1 MNPALTDDVWK
12 RKGINVLWSGEAL
25 SELNAT
31 SQVISLRRFFEFQQQ
46 GWPEDDM
53 PLINDVALVIAGLD
67 VAIDAMP
74 REEAEEWL
82 EKEVYNKILDFQDVF
97 EGQLS
102 LIFWMASKDRW
113 YEVPGDN
120 AYEWHLDGSSRNQRL
135 ELGRCIWNGAQN
147 GVRRIE
153 ADYNGKSQWIGL
165 HHHRIS

>member
-1 MNPALTDDVWK
+1 MKEERKLYCSSQDVV
-12 RKGINVLWSGEAL
+12 GPNCGFLIENVFL
-25 SELNAT
+25 
-31 SQVISLRRFFEFQQQ
+31 
-46 GWPEDDM
+46 
-53 PLINDVALVIAGLD
+53 
-67 VAIDAMP
+67 
-74 REEAEEWL
+74 
-82 EKEVYNKILDFQDVF
+82 VYNKILDFQDVF

-102 LIFWMASKDRW
+102 LIFWMASKERW

-153 ADYNGKSQWIGL
+153 AEYNGKLQWIGL